1 MSKTKEV
8 KPIILRN
15 PLNCGKDY
23 TLEFNRESVRF
34 AESRG
39 FAIEDVERYP
49 LSKTYDLFYFA
60 FRMHHK
66 NVARDFTDRII
77 DEEWGGIARIPEA
90 VMGRLGE
97 LYGVPFGTLV
107 PDDEEPKNSQM
118 TVEL

>member
-1 MSKTKEV
+1 MSKENKV
-8 KPIILRN
+8 NPIVLKN
-15 PLNCGKDY
+15 PLNSGKEF
-23 TLEFNRESVRF
+23 TLEFNRESIKF

-49 LSKTYDLFYFA
+49 LSKTYDLFFYA

-90 VMGRLGE
+90 VMSRLGE
-97 LYGVPFGTLV
+97 LYSVPFGTLI
-107 PDDEEPKNSQM
+107 PDEDEPKNSQM
-118 TVEL
+118 AVEL